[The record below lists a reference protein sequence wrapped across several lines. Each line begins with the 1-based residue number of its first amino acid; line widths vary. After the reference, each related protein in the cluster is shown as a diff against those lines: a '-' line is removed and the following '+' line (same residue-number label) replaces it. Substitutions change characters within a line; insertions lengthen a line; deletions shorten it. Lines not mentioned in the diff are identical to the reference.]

1 MANIL
6 KLKASNLSAT
16 ASSSDVIHD
25 ALRTAIIRGEIGEGE
40 TLRQDAIAK
49 MFSVSRI
56 PVREAL
62 KRLEAHGLVTS
73 VRYKGV
79 VVSPL
84 SAAEIEEIF
93 EFRAAVEPQLIAH
106 SVPNMTEQSLAH
118 AQELCDAFAAEPD
131 AGRWGDLNRLFHS
144 SLYVDAGRSYY
155 FSVVAAANDRI
166 ERYIRAQLSL
176 TYGRERAIAEHQ
188 AILDACRAG
197 DADKAAELTRDHI
210 LKASTSLLKFLS
222 ANSHPSQPTRTS

>member
-1 MANIL
+1 MAITL
-6 KLKASNLSAT
+6 KLQASNLGAS

-25 ALRTAIIRGEIGEGE
+25 ALRAAIIRGEIGEGE

-49 MFSVSRI
+49 MFNVSRI

-62 KRLEAHGLVTS
+62 KRLEAQGLVTS

-84 SAAEIEEIF
+84 SEAEIEEIF
-93 EFRAAVEPQLIAH
+93 EFRAMIEPRLIAH
-106 SVPNMTEQSLAH
+106 SVPNMTEKSLAH
-118 AQELCDAFAAEPD
+118 SQSLCDAFATETD

-144 SLYVDAGRSYY
+144 SLYVDAGRSYHY
-155 FSVVAAANDRI
+155 GVVAAANDRI

-176 TYGRERAIAEHQ
+176 THGRDRAIAEHQ

-197 DADKAAELTRDHI
+197 DANKAAHLTRDHI
-210 LKASTSLLKFLS
+210 LIASDSLIKFLRDS
-222 ANSHPSQPTRTS
+222 GHAAGK

>member
-1 MANIL
+1 MAKIL
-6 KLKASNLSAT
+6 NLQASNLGAS

-49 MFSVSRI
+49 MFNVSRI

-84 SAAEIEEIF
+84 SKAEIEEIF
-93 EFRAAVEPQLIAH
+93 EFRAMIEPQLIAL
-106 SVPNMTEQSLAH
+106 SVPNMTQESLAY
-118 AQELCDAFAAEPD
+118 AQSLCDAFAAEPD

-155 FSVVAAANDRI
+155 FSIVAAANDRI

-176 TYGRERAIAEHQ
+176 TYGRDRAIEEHQ
-188 AILDACRAG
+188 MILDACRNG
-197 DADKAAELTRDHI
+197 DAQRAADLTRAHI
-210 LKASTSLLKFLS
+210 TQASASLIAFLGKAS
-222 ANSHPSQPTRTS
+222 